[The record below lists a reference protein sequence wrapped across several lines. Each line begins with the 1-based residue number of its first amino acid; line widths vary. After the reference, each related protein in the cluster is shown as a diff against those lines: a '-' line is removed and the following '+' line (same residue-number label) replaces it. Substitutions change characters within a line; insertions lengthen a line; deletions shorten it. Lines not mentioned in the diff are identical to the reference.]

1 MKFKVVS
8 LGCPKNL
15 VESEYITGKLCA
27 AGHTL
32 GDDGDTVIINTCA
45 FITEAAR
52 ESIETILEAAK
63 EGGRRIVVTGCL
75 VERYREEL
83 AGLLPEV
90 GVFVGR
96 AYYNDIDRVIGSRGF
111 YHREG
116 SFSETFPRQ
125 VLTRPPTAYLK
136 IQEGCDNRCHYCTIP
151 AIRGRL
157 ASRTEDDILGEFRWL
172 LGEGYREI
180 NIIGQDITGYGK
192 DRGEEEGLISLVGSL
207 LGEKGDYHV
216 RLLYMHPKGV
226 TEGLMDLMGSDERVI
241 PYLDIPI
248 QHSEDRIL
256 SLMGRGHNRA
266 YLEEKLTMMRQRMPG
281 AVLRTSIIV
290 GFPTETDDEFDAL
303 VSFVHRHQFDML
315 GAFMYSREEGTP
327 AYKLKGQIRKGTKR
341 ERYRRLME
349 AQKEI
354 SRTRLARLSGKTVTV
369 IIEDVE
375 ASPKVGRMLTQAPD
389 IDGVAFVNGQCRAGD
404 ICEGKVVKTLD
415 YDVVVEV

>member
-15 VESEYITGKLCA
+15 VESEYITGKLCL

-45 FITEAAR
+45 FIAEAAR

-63 EGGRRIVVTGCL
+63 DEGKRIVVTGCL
-75 VERYREEL
+75 VERYRESV
-83 AGLLPEV
+83 ANLLPEV
-90 GVFVGR
+90 STFVGR
-96 AYYNDIDRVIGSRGF
+96 AYYNDIDRLVGERGF
-111 YHREG
+111 YHRDG

-125 VLTRPPTAYLK
+125 VLTKPPTAYLK

-151 AIRGRL
+151 SIRGGL
-157 ASRTEDDILGEFRWL
+157 TSRAEDDILREFRWL
-172 LGEGYREI
+172 LEQGYREI
-180 NIIGQDITGYGK
+180 NIIGQDITSYGK
-192 DRGEEEGLISLVGSL
+192 DPGRKEGLIGLIAAL
-207 LGEKGDYHV
+207 LREKGDYYL

-226 TEGLMDLMGSDERVI
+226 TRDLVGLMGSDARII

-256 SLMGRGHNRA
+256 SLMGRGHTKA
-266 YLEEKLTMMRQRMPG
+266 YLEEVLTMARGLMPE

-290 GFPTETDDEFDAL
+290 GFPQETDEEFDAL
-303 VSFVHRHQFDML
+303 MAFVERFQFDML
-315 GAFMYSREEGTP
+315 GAFMYAREEGTV
-327 AYKLKGQIRKGTKR
+327 AYKLKGQVRQGTKR
-341 ERYRRLME
+341 SRYNRLME

-354 SRTRLARLSGKTVTV
+354 SRRRLARLLGKPVKV
-369 IIEDVE
+369 IVEDVE
-375 ASPKVGRMLTQAPD
+375 ASPKVGRLLTQAPD
-389 IDGVAFVNGQCRAGD
+389 IDGVAFVTGGCRAGD

>member
-27 AGHTL
+27 AGHML
-32 GDDGDTVIINTCA
+32 GDDGDMVIVNTCA
-45 FITEAAR
+45 FIAEAAR
-52 ESIETILEAAK
+52 ESVETILEAAR
-63 EGGRRIVVTGCL
+63 EGGKRIVVTGCL

-83 AGLLPEV
+83 ANLLPEV
-90 GVFVGR
+90 GTFVGR
-96 AYYNDIDRVIGSRGF
+96 AYYNDIDRIIESPGF

-116 SFSETFPRQ
+116 SFSETFPRRF
-125 VLTRPPTAYLK
+125 LTISSISYLK

-151 AIRGRL
+151 TIRGGL
-157 ASRTEDDILGEFRWL
+157 ASRTEDDVLGEFRWL

-180 NIIGQDITGYGK
+180 NIIGQDITSYGK
-192 DRGEEEGLISLVGSL
+192 DRGTEEGLIGLVGSL
-207 LGEKGDYHV
+207 LREKGDYHV

-226 TEGLMDLMGSDERVI
+226 TEGLIDLIGSDARII
-241 PYLDIPI
+241 PYLDVPI

-256 SLMGRGHNRA
+256 SLMGRGHTRA
-266 YLEEKLTMMRQRMPG
+266 YLEEKLTMMRRRMPE

-290 GFPTETDDEFDAL
+290 GFPTETQEEFDAL

-315 GAFMYSREEGTP
+315 GAFMYSREEDTA
-327 AYKLKGQIRKGTKR
+327 AYKLKGQIKKGTKR
-341 ERYRRLME
+341 ERYNRLME

-354 SRTRLARLSGKTVTV
+354 SRIRLERLLGKTVKI

-404 ICEGKVVKTLD
+404 IREGKVVKTLD